1 MTDRVKN
8 MLAILKKRDY
18 RKLRSFG
25 VRNVT
30 EETRGLNS
38 YDRRAKLLELAF
50 AAEVPSLYG
59 DDDIFGFNR
68 TTTAVPRDDEVT
80 DWGFG
85 NVILDFE
92 KLLSTGLDGIKAEA
106 EA

>member
-30 EETRGLNS
+30 EETRGLNP

-59 DDDIFGFNR
+59 GDDIFGFNR

-80 DWGFG
+80 D
-85 NVILDFE
+85 
-92 KLLSTGLDGIKAEA
+92 
-106 EA
+106 

>member
-18 RKLRSFG
+18 RKLRSCG

-30 EETRGLNS
+30 EETRGLNP

-50 AAEVPSLYG
+50 AAEVP
-59 DDDIFGFNR
+59 
-68 TTTAVPRDDEVT
+68 
-80 DWGFG
+80 
-85 NVILDFE
+85 
-92 KLLSTGLDGIKAEA
+92 
-106 EA
+106 